1 MNCKK
6 SQEMAKKDKTKNK
19 KQKTNKQK
27 TKQSY
32 IIKKSNR
39 KMKWNSKN
47 CFLKKQG
54 RQNSETK
61 HS

>member
-1 MNCKK
+1 
-6 SQEMAKKDKTKNK
+6 MAKKDKTKNK